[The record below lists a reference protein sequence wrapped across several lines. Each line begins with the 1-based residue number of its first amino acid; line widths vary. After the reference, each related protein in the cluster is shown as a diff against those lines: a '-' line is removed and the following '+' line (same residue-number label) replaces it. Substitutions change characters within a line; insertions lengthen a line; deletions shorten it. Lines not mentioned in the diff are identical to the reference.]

1 MPERVP
7 ARVLRR
13 RASILTARAVVT
25 VRLLRPHCRRRARR
39 RHGAG
44 DVAAAPVGG
53 LDDLGAR
60 PRRGPAPT
68 AGVGAPT
75 HLA

>member
-7 ARVLRR
+7 ARVLRH
-13 RASILTARAVVT
+13 RASLLTARAVVT

-44 DVAAAPVGG
+44 DDAAAPVGG

-60 PRRGPAPT
+60 PRRGPVAT
-68 AGVGAPT
+68 AGVVVAA